1 MRAPLSFSGYQ
12 IFAALVPCELC
23 LQLRG
28 RDDPATAPPACVVGG
43 SPLLCFLFA
52 VSLSSVTRHFA
63 WAQQTELNV
72 HGFLV
77 QLYARKFR
85 ATKFSKLTTFKCFI
99 ILFRS

>member
-1 MRAPLSFSGYQ
+1 MRAPPSFSGYQ

-28 RDDPATAPPACVVGG
+28 HDDPATALPACVVGG
-43 SPLLCFLFA
+43 SLALFLFA

-72 HGFLV
+72 HGFPPGL
-77 QLYARKFR
+77 
-85 ATKFSKLTTFKCFI
+85 
-99 ILFRS
+99 